1 MVTVKQN
8 IDHSLEGIYKLKILL
23 MDVNFLIE
31 WPRYLTVNLEKVIVC
46 TPSMTLPLDVK
57 PYYKYFIDGTLE
69 EQGGVTIEY
78 NGFSQGN
85 CKYEGFIQ
93 VTC

>member
-1 MVTVKQN
+1 
-8 IDHSLEGIYKLKILL
+8 
-23 MDVNFLIE
+23 
-31 WPRYLTVNLEKVIVC
+31 
-46 TPSMTLPLDVK
+46 MTLPLDVK